1 MKPALCE
8 PAPAAGRGAALRRP
22 ALGCG
27 LLVVLLL
34 AGCAAAGP
42 AVPEGAAAANGLRV
56 EGARREH
63 RVHFATDSAV
73 LSPSERQRLLAF
85 LREVGPERRGVIRV
99 AGHADERHTDAYN
112 LALSARR
119 AGSVAAFLSDHGLD
133 GATIEQTA
141 FGERFPA
148 VPESTPEAWRQNRR
162 VEIAAEGYEVVLPD
176 CPRWGDPGRPDFDNR
191 PLANLGCAT
200 ATNLGLMVADPRDLV
215 RGRALGPADG
225 TREAEAVVRY
235 RQDKVK
241 QLTEDKGLQ

>member
-1 MKPALCE
+1 VKPALCE
-8 PAPAAGRGAALRRP
+8 PAPAGRGALRRP
-22 ALGCG
+22 ALGG
-27 LLVVLLL
+27 LLAAVLLL
-34 AGCAAAGP
+34 TGCAAAGP
-42 AVPEGAAAANGLRV
+42 AVPEGPAAKSLRV

-85 LREVGPERRGVIRV
+85 LREIGPDRRGVIRV

-119 AGSVAAFLSDHGLD
+119 AESVAAFLSDHGLD

-148 VPESTPEAWRQNRR
+148 VPESTPAAWRQNRR

-176 CPRWGDPGRPDFDNR
+176 CPRWGDPSRPDFDNR